1 MRDWRKLP
9 VLDKESFLL
18 AKAITKP
25 IKAQEDI
32 SGPHLHEVPAI
43 ASAKR
48 RTKLWAKYHA
58 QITAL
63 KSFIKSILYTKNEGT
78 EIK

>member
-43 ASAKR
+43 ASAQSLVR
-48 RTKLWAKYHA
+48 LL
-58 QITAL
+58 AL
-63 KSFIKSILYTKNEGT
+63 AMAGT
-78 EIK
+78 S